1 MHNHTRKE
9 VIKHILRIV
18 RPMPKLLLYNLP
30 LTTSFRATTDDGYL
44 KYIAIRWLRF
54 KGWSI
59 RTDEETRQ
67 LMLDGNDF
75 IVVYFKYFRAMSRP
89 MPLGL
94 RLRLYAAYM
103 LALR

>member
-18 RPMPKLLLYNLP
+18 RPMPKLPLYNLP
-30 LTTSFRATTDDGYL
+30 LTTSYRTTADDGYN
-44 KYIAIRWLRF
+44 KYMAIRWLRL

-59 RTDEETRQ
+59 RDNGHTRQ
-67 LMLDGNDF
+67 LMLDDYDF
-75 IVVYFKYFRAMSRP
+75 VPIFFKYFRALSRP

-94 RLRLYAAYM
+94 RLHLYAAYV
-103 LALR
+103 LSLR

>member
-18 RPMPKLLLYNLP
+18 RPMHKLLLYNLP
-30 LTTSFRATTDDGYL
+30 LTTSYRTTADDGYL

-54 KGWSI
+54 KGWSV
-59 RTDEETRQ
+59 RDDGHTRQ
-67 LMLDGNDF
+67 LILDGSDY
-75 IVVYFKYFRAMSRP
+75 IVVYFKYFRALSYP

-94 RLRLYAAYM
+94 RLHLYAAYM